1 MYCRG
6 LLVILFL
13 VRLQIQISLSL
24 TFSLPKRMCCDLLST
39 CANSLVQEGLTIVEN
54 RTSDII
60 QETRKHI
67 RKKPGNSVGQN
78 QETNHSTT
86 VHQSQLRNQM
96 SPKQTDQ
103 ELQLKASRDV
113 RWQLCI
119 TFLCGKSNCM
129 VKLCS
134 IKSVQHSNFFL
145 SFFVVYIFSFVC
157 LCYKYLALSDSVDQ
171 IIEI

>member
-24 TFSLPKRMCCDLLST
+24 TFSLPKRMCCDLLIT

-67 RKKPGNSVGQN
+67 KKKPGNSVGQN

-86 VHQSQLRNQM
+86 L
-96 SPKQTDQ
+96 
-103 ELQLKASRDV
+103 L
-113 RWQLCI
+113 
-119 TFLCGKSNCM
+119 
-129 VKLCS
+129 
-134 IKSVQHSNFFL
+134 
-145 SFFVVYIFSFVC
+145 FSSA
-157 LCYKYLALSDSVDQ
+157 YWALV
-171 IIEI
+171 

>member
-24 TFSLPKRMCCDLLST
+24 TFSLPKRMCCDLLIT

-67 RKKPGNSVGQN
+67 KKKPGNSVGQN

-86 VHQSQLRNQM
+86 LHQSQLRNQM

-134 IKSVQHSNFFL
+134 IKSVQHSNSL
-145 SFFVVYIFSFVC
+145 SFFFLFFFRFSVPFLLVF
-157 LCYKYLALSDSVDQ
+157 LKYTA
-171 IIEI
+171 

>member
-67 RKKPGNSVGQN
+67 KKKPGNSVGQN

-86 VHQSQLRNQM
+86 LHQSQLRNQM

-134 IKSVQHSNFFL
+134 IKSVQHSNSL
-145 SFFVVYIFSFVC
+145 SFFFLFFFRFSVPFLLVF
-157 LCYKYLALSDSVDQ
+157 LKYTA
-171 IIEI
+171 